1 MTAHAQVTTQ
11 VSEKDGYDIGL
22 HAVSDLGELDVGVAL
37 TPSGALG
44 VMLNA
49 PRIGRLTAALA
60 VDAQGATHL
69 VQLARTGDDG
79 QITPVIVD
87 ADRSQLLEAELINA
101 QRLFND
107 AQARLDVLSSE
118 VDEARARAAALQ
130 EDSAGYQTAL
140 VDEQAAAQQRL
151 QEAESQLLSVKAELS
166 SSQIEKIKVVGEREA
181 LAKQRDAL
189 NETLVST
196 KAEMEALK
204 VQLAGTSVKAESL
217 SEAEQAL
224 RDLRE
229 QLAARTREAEQ
240 LKGDVEKHKVAF
252 DEQKAN
258 LELAVTEADHA
269 KAEADRFKVDIQ
281 ILKDDVAEA
290 QKSAKA
296 AAERAPA
303 LKAAEARIADQIDEI
318 RTFKAERDTAVK
330 ELEELFA
337 RGALDPEQAAS
348 LQSELQ
354 ANQEALLSQEAL
366 AEELTQERDEAR
378 DLVKKLKTT
387 ALDLLGAR
395 DEARQVARSLY
406 AKGGSTNASASAEME
421 AVQAELAALRPM
433 LETDKATISRQKTE
447 LQKTQLQVESLGR
460 QLENERTA
468 RAKATTERDEYKER
482 FMALTHAGDSAPT
495 STIPQF
501 IEERVITKSYK
512 TITLPKTDP
521 DPQDQPKT
529 DPGNLVTSPHGVTFP
544 PDDKK
549 KKK

>member
-1 MTAHAQVTTQ
+1 MKAHAQVTTQ
-11 VSEKDGYDIGL
+11 VTEKDGYDIGL
-22 HAVSDLGELDVGVAL
+22 HAVSDLGDLDLGVAL
-37 TPSGALG
+37 TGSGALG

-60 VDAQGATHL
+60 LDAEGATHL
-69 VQLARTGDDG
+69 VQLARTSDAG
-79 QITPVIVD
+79 QVSLVIVD
-87 ADRSQLLEAELINA
+87 ANRSQALEAELSNT

-107 AQARLDVLSSE
+107 AQARLDVLATE

-130 EDSAGYQTAL
+130 EDAAGYQTAL
-140 VDEQAAAQQRL
+140 ADEQAAAQQRI
-151 QEAESQLLSVKAELS
+151 QEAQSQLLAVKAELS

-181 LAKQRDAL
+181 LTKQRDAL
-189 NETLVST
+189 NETLIST
-196 KAEMEALK
+196 KADMEALK
-204 VQLAGTSVKAESL
+204 VQLAGSNVKAESL

-224 RDLRE
+224 HDLRE

-252 DEQKAN
+252 DEQQAK
-258 LELAVTEADHA
+258 LALAETQADHA

-296 AAERAPA
+296 MAERGPA
-303 LKAAEARIADQIDEI
+303 LKAAEARIADQLDEI
-318 RTFKAERDTAVK
+318 RILKTERDTAVK

-378 DLVKKLKTT
+378 EWVKKLKTK
-387 ALDLLGAR
+387 ALDLLVDR
-395 DEARQVARSLY
+395 DEARQVARALY
-406 AKGGSTNASASAEME
+406 AKTSHTDASASAEVQ
-421 AVQAELAALRPM
+421 ALQAELAALRPM
-433 LETDKATISRQKTE
+433 LEGDRVTLSRQKTE
-447 LQKTQLQVESLGR
+447 LQKVQLQVDSLGR

-468 RAKATTERDEYKER
+468 RAKGISEQDEYKER
-482 FMALTHAGDSAPT
+482 FMALTHAGDSVPT
-495 STIPQF
+495 STIPPF

-512 TITLPKTDP
+512 TITLPKTDLE
-521 DPQDQPKT
+521 PQDQLKT
-529 DPGNLVTSPHGVTFP
+529 DPANLVTSPHGVTFS